1 MEKLIKELEELR
13 RQFNLKEGALLHKI
27 NNYEDGFIYKATSWV
42 HGGSQRH
49 EFKNSFSAKEFI
61 DYFYGDNG
69 VVDLETNNKKFAE
82 EMECH
87 PAIGDKVIVL

>member
-1 MEKLIKELEELR
+1 MEELIKELEELR
-13 RQFNLKEGALLHKI
+13 RQFNLKEGELLHKI
-27 NNYEDGFIYKATSWV
+27 DNYDDEFIYKATSWV

-69 VVDLETNNKKFAE
+69 VVELTTSNKKFAE
-82 EMECH
+82 EVAGHE
-87 PAIGDKVIVL
+87 AITKLNLIE